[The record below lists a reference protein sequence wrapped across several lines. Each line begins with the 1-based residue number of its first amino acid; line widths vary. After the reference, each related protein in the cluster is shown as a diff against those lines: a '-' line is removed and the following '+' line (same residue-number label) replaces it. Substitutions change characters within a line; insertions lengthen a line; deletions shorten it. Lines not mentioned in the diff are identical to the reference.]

1 MVFKPL
7 LRPVLGNR
15 ETWALMSSFRRVAIP
30 SQARRSVRAVPRLC
44 AFYGI
49 AIYLYWDDHNPPHY
63 HAVYGEHEAWIVI
76 ADGAVLHGSL
86 PKRALRLVRTW
97 HQLHQVELDAAWEKA
112 KANQPPGTIDP
123 LP

>member
-1 MVFKPL
+1 M
-7 LRPVLGNR
+7 
-15 ETWALMSSFRRVAIP
+15 
-30 SQARRSVRAVPRLC
+30 PRLC

-86 PKRALRLVRTW
+86 PNRALRLVRSW
-97 HQLHQVELDAAWEKA
+97 HKLHQVELDAAWEKA